1 MSQRS
6 AATGTTR
13 RGLAVL
19 TIGMREQRKLFSVA
33 VAGSLVYGGLTVADA
48 WVLGWATDSV
58 IAPAF
63 ASGELAGGLA
73 LAVTALFLG
82 IALLRALGVI
92 GRRLVGGIVYFR
104 LIADYRRQVTRRYLA
119 LPVRWHAQHPTG
131 QLLSNANADV
141 EAVWGVMMP
150 LPMAIGV
157 LAMLAVG
164 IVAMLTAD
172 VVLTIVGLVIFPLL
186 FAINV
191 VYQRLLSPRISRAQ
205 ALRADVS
212 AVAHESFDGA
222 LVVKTMGREAEE
234 AERFRAVSARLRD
247 ANVAAGQ
254 VRSAF
259 DPVLE
264 ALPSF
269 GVLLVVLLGI
279 ERVLSG
285 AAQPG
290 DVVQVAYLFTVIAF
304 PVRAFGWVLGELP
317 RSVVGWDRV
326 RAVLDATGAMAYGA
340 AKVPGSGPVRLAAH
354 DVHFGHDSA
363 VPVLAGV
370 SFDVEPGRTVAV
382 VGLTGS
388 GKSTLAALLIRLM
401 DADDGQIMLD
411 GRDLRELSH
420 DALAATVALVP
431 QQTFIFDDTVRGNVT
446 LGAAISDDEVWAAL
460 RVAQADR
467 FVVALPEGLDA
478 QLGERGT
485 TLSGGQRQRL
495 ALARALVRR
504 PRLLVLDDAT
514 SAVDPEVE
522 GRILAAL
529 RARTA
534 GSGGPTVLVI
544 AYRRATIALADEVV
558 FLTDGRVADRG
569 PHAELLTRS
578 AAYRD
583 IVDAY
588 DQARAAM
595 AAEPR

>member
-19 TIGMREQRKLFSVA
+19 TIGMREQRKLFLVA

-317 RSVVGWDRV
+317 RIVVGWDRV